1 MATSSI
7 RPAKLADAVADHIQ
21 GLILEGALPPGER
34 LLPERELALKL
45 DVSRPSLREG
55 LEKLVE
61 RGLLSTDANG
71 ACHVSEDIG
80 KSIRDPLFML
90 FDNPQGR
97 FDCMEF
103 RAGIEAEAA
112 RLAAERASKVD
123 LDAIEQHF
131 RAMEAAHEA
140 SDIDAIGRTDSDF
153 HFAIYGAAHNVML
166 LQVMRS
172 LEAILRS
179 NVYLNRKNLYEHR
192 REPEQ
197 QLAEHRAIF
206 EAIRDRAPERA
217 EQAARRHMISTM
229 QTQREIH
236 EEEQRLQAS
245 IRRLARN
252 ELLVAPKPRRGT
264 RAKRPASR
272 SHEADGPE

>member
-21 GLILEGALPPGER
+21 ELILEGALPPGER
-34 LLPERELALKL
+34 LLPERELAVKL

-55 LEKLVE
+55 LEKLIA
-61 RGLLSTDANG
+61 RGLLTTDANG
-71 ACHVSEDIG
+71 ACHVSEAIG
-80 KSIRDPLFML
+80 KSIRDPLVML

-103 RAGIEAEAA
+103 RAAVEAEAA
-112 RLAAERASKVD
+112 RLAAQRASS
-123 LDAIEQHF
+123 LDRETIERHF
-131 RAMEAAHEA
+131 RDMEAAHLA
-140 SDIDAIGRTDSDF
+140 GDIDAIATTDGDF

-172 LEAILRS
+172 LETILRS
-179 NVYLNRKNLYEHR
+179 NVYLNRKNLFEHR
-192 REPEQ
+192 QEPEK
-197 QLAEHRAIF
+197 QLSEHRAIF
-206 EAIRDRAPERA
+206 EAVMERNPDRA

-236 EEEQRLQAS
+236 EEEQRLETA

-252 ELLVAPKPRRGT
+252 ELLAPSK
-264 RAKRPASR
+264 SR
-272 SHEADGPE
+272 SKTPGK